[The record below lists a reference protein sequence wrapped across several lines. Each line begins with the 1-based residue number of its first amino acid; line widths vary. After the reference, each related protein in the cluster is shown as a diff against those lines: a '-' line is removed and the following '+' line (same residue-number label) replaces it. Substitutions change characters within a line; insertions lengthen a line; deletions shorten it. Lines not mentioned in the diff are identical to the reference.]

1 MTVKQRQVFYIHG
14 FDPRG
19 AAHYHRL
26 YRTQSAQQA
35 SVNGLD
41 ITVSRRQRRS
51 AHCHHWQLSTSQT
64 QTDYCY
70 LGWDD
75 IIRRHWARGW
85 PAILGDLLC
94 FLWAY
99 VFSGRFISF
108 ARASG
113 KQLLAGFYPALYL
126 MLSLALS
133 ARAAIT
139 LCELFPWQKLPAS
152 AQIPLQAALILPTFC
167 LLMQGCKRLG
177 DKLAVFWLLRIY
189 AFSAKWADKQIP
201 QLNERTERFANHIVK
216 AIQDPNNDEVVII
229 AHSVGTMMVVPTL
242 ARALSALPD
251 GHAFANQR
259 VVLITLGHCIPLV
272 SFQPGAHDFRA
283 ALEQLGQD
291 PRLLWLDYTAPT
303 DGACFPLLDPLTS
316 CGLTRAP
323 HAGPRL
329 LSPRFFTLY
338 HPARYKTLR
347 RAWYTMHFLY
357 LMATDKPGPYDFF
370 AFTAGPR
377 PVARHIEENKA
388 VS

>member
-19 AAHYHRL
+19 AGHYHRL

-51 AHCHHWQLSTSQT
+51 GHCHHWQLSTPQT

-75 IIRRHWARGW
+75 IIRRHWAKGW
-85 PAILGDLLC
+85 LAILGDLLC
-94 FLWAY
+94 FLWIY
-99 VFSGRFISF
+99 VISGRFITF
-108 ARASG
+108 ARASR

-126 MLSLALS
+126 ILSLVLS
-133 ARAAIT
+133 AWAAIA
-139 LCELFPWQKLPAS
+139 LGELFPWQKLPAS
-152 AQIPLQAALILPTFC
+152 AQMPLQAALILTTFG

-177 DKLAVFWLLRIY
+177 NTLAVFWLLRIY
-189 AFSAKWADKQIP
+189 AFTAKWSTGTIAG
-201 QLNERTERFANHIVK
+201 LNERTEHFAKDIVK
-216 AIQDPNNDEVVII
+216 AIQNPANDEVVII
-229 AHSVGTMMVVPTL
+229 AHSVGTMVVVPAL
-242 ARALSALPD
+242 AKALAELPD
-251 GHAFANQR
+251 DSAFANQR

-283 ALEQLGQD
+283 QLQQLGQD

-303 DGACFPLLDPLTS
+303 DGACFPLLDPITS

-323 HAGPRL
+323 QAGPHL

-338 HPARYKTLR
+338 HSGRYKKLR

-357 LMATDKPGPYDFF
+357 LMAADKPGPYDFF

-377 PVARHIEENKA
+377 PVARHIEDQP
-388 VS
+388 